1 MSGVYPYLVTERGR
15 TQLCGGLPTEEAK
28 EGFLQGLWAG
38 IYSEVMF
45 NISVKVFFCFLFK
58 ILFIREQERER
69 ERARALAGGG
79 TEGAADSWLTTEP
92 AQSLISGT
100 QDHDL
105 N

>member
-45 NISVKVFFCFLFK
+45 NISVKVFFVFFLRFCLLGSK
-58 ILFIREQERER
+58 REKEK
-69 ERARALAGGG
+69 
-79 TEGAADSWLTTEP
+79 EP
-92 AQSLISGT
+92 E
-100 QDHDL
+100 H
-105 N
+105 